1 MGLSPNYSDAIRK
14 IHQSNST
21 PFKKVNQS
29 NFAIHFA
36 KWEQHEMEHGSGKNK
51 TFPVK
56 ITFLNCPITSIF
68 FLPFLLSLMTLLI
81 FVFYSVVAMLHVCG
95 LLKLFRFD
103 HM

>member
-1 MGLSPNYSDAIRK
+1 MGLSLNYSDAIRK

-36 KWEQHEMEHGSGKNK
+36 KWEQHEMEQGSGKNK

-56 ITFLNCPITSIF
+56 ITFLNILHIF
-68 FLPFLLSLMTLLI
+68 SAI
-81 FVFYSVVAMLHVCG
+81 FVILDDTADICFLFSCCHVACLWTT
-95 LLKLFRFD
+95 
-103 HM
+103 